1 MNYYSK
7 IKLKS
12 QKEHITK
19 FFYDNS
25 KLFKIKNFFNK
36 KNYSKKNMSEDTRS
50 DFKKAT
56 KAIKNISYKKFE
68 SLSWNK
74 ILERY

>member
-1 MNYYSK
+1 MSVD
-7 IKLKS
+7 
-12 QKEHITK
+12 TK
-19 FFYDNS
+19 
-25 KLFKIKNFFNK
+25 
-36 KNYSKKNMSEDTRS
+36 S